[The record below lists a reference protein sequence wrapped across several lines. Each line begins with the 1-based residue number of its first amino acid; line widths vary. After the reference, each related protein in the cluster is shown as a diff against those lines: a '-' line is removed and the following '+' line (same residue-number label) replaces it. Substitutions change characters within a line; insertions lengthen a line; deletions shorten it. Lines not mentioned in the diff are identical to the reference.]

1 MWREPPVPCRS
12 GRLSPPPRFAGVIP
26 SLTRFIE
33 AQKGKNKIWACLA
46 VTLKDGYIEETWFE
60 ETQPE
65 QVNPSMKYTA
75 HLDGTSLS
83 RNLKAITMKTKRSM
97 KVAMKK
103 KKPSMKAMKI
113 KRSMKIK
120 AMKKKA
126 FKA

>member
-1 MWREPPVPCRS
+1 M
-12 GRLSPPPRFAGVIP
+12 
-26 SLTRFIE
+26 
-33 AQKGKNKIWACLA
+33 
-46 VTLKDGYIEETWFE
+46 KDGYIEETWFE
-60 ETQPE
+60 EIHPSKEGYFE
-65 QVNPSMKYTA
+65 QTKDEGSMK
-75 HLDGTSLS
+75 
-83 RNLKAITMKTKRSM
+83 KKKPSM

>member
-12 GRLSPPPRFAGVIP
+12 GRLSPPPRFAGVTP

-33 AQKGKNKIWACLA
+33 AQKVRTKIWACLA

-60 ETQPE
+60 EIHPSKEGYFE
-65 QVNPSMKYTA
+65 QT
-75 HLDGTSLS
+75 
-83 RNLKAITMKTKRSM
+83 KAITMKTNRSM

>member
-60 ETQPE
+60 EIHPSKEGYFE
-65 QVNPSMKYTA
+65 QTKDEGSMKKKKPSMKVA
-75 HLDGTSLS
+75 
-83 RNLKAITMKTKRSM
+83 MKKK